1 MGSSKVVMNDF
12 ESLHSPLL
20 TITLKHR
27 IKTRKKDHN
36 NNSNFK
42 I

>member
-1 MGSSKVVMNDF
+1 MGSSKVDMNDF

-27 IKTRKKDHN
+27 IKRKKDHN